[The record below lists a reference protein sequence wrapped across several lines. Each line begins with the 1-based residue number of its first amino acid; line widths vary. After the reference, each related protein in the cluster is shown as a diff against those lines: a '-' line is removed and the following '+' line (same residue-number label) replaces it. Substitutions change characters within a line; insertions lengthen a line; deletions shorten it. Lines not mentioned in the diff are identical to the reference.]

1 MGILRNCS
9 TMPQPDQNL
18 SLAAAYHSAITHSLS
33 VALWRY
39 PGDETSHAVV
49 DFSGKI
55 QPCKLDLTTLPP
67 GFLFSPF
74 VKEPAP
80 LFIKAHFHLPSEREE
95 QTSFT
100 HTMPERINRANF
112 FESYYALLAKG
123 QPNEAKWFTPQTSRR
138 VLLDQAA
145 FCGLVQAAINEIK
158 SCPIEK
164 IVVSRIV
171 ETTLQKGF
179 DPVQSFMRLCE
190 RYPHLFVS
198 LVAIPGVGTW
208 MGASPEHL
216 LTMNDNTLKLLA
228 LAGTQPKPPG
238 LPLEAISWGA
248 KEIHEQALVVDY
260 IRSFLQQRGIEW
272 QEEGPQTSSAGNIVH
287 LQTKFRVSVETSQRF
302 ELANEVL
309 SELHPTSAICGMP
322 LQKALPFIL
331 EHEKHKRRF
340 YCGLLGPIHLGQR
353 SNLFVNIRCME
364 LLEDKAYLYV
374 GTGITHE
381 SVPSAE
387 WVESILKS
395 QTLLPVLQNSR

>member
-1 MGILRNCS
+1 
-9 TMPQPDQNL
+9 MPQPDQNL

-55 QPCKLDLTTLPP
+55 QPCQLDLTTLPP

-74 VKEPAP
+74 VNRGQA
-80 LFIKAHFHLPSEREE
+80 LFIKADFNLPSEREE
-95 QTSFT
+95 QTKRT
-100 HTMPERINRANF
+100 YTMQERINRAHF
-112 FESYYALLAKG
+112 FESYYALRTRR
-123 QPNEAKWFTPQTSRR
+123 QPDEPKWFTPQTSRR
-138 VLLDQAA
+138 VLLNQAA
-145 FCGLVQAAINEIK
+145 FCGLVQAAIHEIK
-158 SCPIEK
+158 SSRMKK

-190 RYPHLFVS
+190 CYPHLFVS

-238 LPLEAISWGA
+238 LPLEAISWQA
-248 KEIHEQALVVDY
+248 KEIHEQALVVEY

-287 LQTKFRVSVETSQRF
+287 LQTKFRVSVETSQPF
-302 ELANEVL
+302 ELANQVL

-331 EHEKHKRRF
+331 EHEKHERRF
-340 YCGLLGPIHLGQR
+340 YCGFLGPVHLAQ
-353 SNLFVNIRCME
+353 SSHLFVNIRCME
-364 LLEDKAYLYV
+364 LIKDKAYLYV
-374 GTGITHE
+374 GNGITHD

-387 WVESILKS
+387 WAETILKS
-395 QTLLPVLQNSR
+395 QTLLPVLQNGR

>member
-1 MGILRNCS
+1 
-9 TMPQPDQNL
+9 MPQPDQTL
-18 SLAAAYHSAITHSLS
+18 SLAAAYHSAIAHSLS

-39 PGDETSHAVV
+39 PGDKTSHAVV
-49 DFSGKI
+49 DFSGQI

-80 LFIKAHFHLPSEREE
+80 LFINAHFHLPSENEE
-95 QTSFT
+95 EPIFT
-100 HTMPERINRANF
+100 GTAQERSNRAHF
-112 FESYYALLAKG
+112 FETYHALRALGK
-123 QPNEAKWFTPQTSRR
+123 PCEPKWFTSQTSRR
-138 VLLDQAA
+138 VLLDEAA
-145 FCGLVQAAINEIK
+145 FCGLVQAAIDEIK
-158 SCPIEK
+158 SSSIEK

-179 DPVQSFMRLCE
+179 DPAHSFTRLCE

-228 LAGTQPKPPG
+228 LAGTQPKPPD

-248 KEIHEQALVVDY
+248 KEIHEQALVVEY
-260 IRSFLQQRGIEW
+260 IRSFLQKMGIEW
-272 QEEGPQTSSAGNIVH
+272 QEEGPKTSSAGNIVH
-287 LQTKFRVSVETSQRF
+287 LQTKFRASVEKSQRF
-302 ELANEVL
+302 ELANQVL

-340 YCGLLGPIHLGQR
+340 YCGLLGPVHLAQR

-374 GTGITHE
+374 GTGITHD

-395 QTLLPVLQNSR
+395 ETLLSVLQNSR

>member
-1 MGILRNCS
+1 
-9 TMPQPDQNL
+9 MPQPDQTL

-39 PGDETSHAVV
+39 PGDNTSHAVV

-55 QPCKLDLTTLPP
+55 QPCELDLTTLPP

-74 VKEPAP
+74 VKDPQP
-80 LFIKAHFHLPSEREE
+80 LFIKADFHLPSEREE
-95 QTSFT
+95 ETTFT
-100 HTMPERINRANF
+100 GTAQKRINRAHF
-112 FESYYALLAKG
+112 FESYHAFLARP
-123 QPNEAKWFTPQTSRR
+123 QLAEPKWFTPQTSDR
-138 VLLDQAA
+138 VLLDEAA

-158 SCPIEK
+158 SSRMKK
-164 IVVSRIV
+164 IIASRIV

-179 DPVQSFMRLCE
+179 DPVQSFKRLCE

-208 MGASPEHL
+208 MGASPEPL
-216 LTMNDNTLKLLA
+216 LTMNSDTLKLMA
-228 LAGTQPKPPG
+228 LASTQPKPVG

-272 QEEGPQTSSAGNIVH
+272 QEEGPQTSSAGNVVH
-287 LQTKFRVSVETSQRF
+287 LQTKFRVSVEKRQRF
-302 ELANEVL
+302 WLANEVL
-309 SELHPTSAICGMP
+309 TQLHPTSAICGMP
-322 LQKALPFIL
+322 KEKALAFIL

-340 YCGLLGPIHLGQR
+340 YCGFLGPVHLAQS

-364 LLEDKAYLYV
+364 LIEDKAYLYV
-374 GTGITHE
+374 GNGITHE

-387 WVESILKS
+387 WAETILKS